1 MGIID
6 MGPIRVRLA
15 ELRKVRGWSQA
26 KLADRAGVR
35 QATVSNIES
44 GKVKRLDLEILDRL
58 ARALE
63 VDPGYLIVRSRQTDD
78 DSR

>member
-1 MGIID
+1 MSIID

-26 KLADRAGVR
+26 QLADRAGVR

-63 VDPGYLIVRSRQTDD
+63 VDPGYLIVRSRQTDE